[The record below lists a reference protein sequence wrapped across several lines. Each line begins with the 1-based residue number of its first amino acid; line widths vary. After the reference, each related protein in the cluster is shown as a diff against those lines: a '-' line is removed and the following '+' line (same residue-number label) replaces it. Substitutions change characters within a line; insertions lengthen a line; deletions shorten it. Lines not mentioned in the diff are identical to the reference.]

1 MKKFPYRTSSVMKAG
16 EAFLNV
22 EKMAEK
28 KMIRSTTADQAFIE
42 LVDRYLERVYRYLR
56 NLTRDEET
64 ARELAHETFLS
75 LRPVVDAGEPPSEA
89 YVFTTARNAALSKW
103 RRRQSEE
110 RKRAGASA
118 ENDQAGG
125 TWLSDDA
132 ATSPTRKVERRELRL
147 GLEEALS
154 KLPEDQRS
162 VFLLSEVEGLKYEK
176 IAEVMGIPA
185 GTVASRKH
193 NATRALRAELER
205 MGHALS

>member
-1 MKKFPYRTSSVMKAG
+1 
-16 EAFLNV
+16 
-22 EKMAEK
+22 
-28 KMIRSTTADQAFIE
+28 MIPPTTADQAFIK

-56 NLTRDEET
+56 NLTRQEEL

-75 LRPVVDAGEPPSEA
+75 LRPLLDAGNPPGEA
-89 YVFTTARNAALSKW
+89 YVFTTARNAALSNW
-103 RRRQSEE
+103 RRRQSED
-110 RKRAGASA
+110 RKRTGASA

-125 TWLSDDA
+125 TWYSGDA
-132 ATSPTRKVERRELRL
+132 ATSPTKKVERRELRL
-147 GLEEALS
+147 GLEEALA

-193 NATRALRAELER
+193 NAARALRAELER
-205 MGHALS
+205 MGHALP

>member
-1 MKKFPYRTSSVMKAG
+1 
-16 EAFLNV
+16 
-22 EKMAEK
+22 MALP
-28 KMIRSTTADQAFIE
+28 TTKDQAFIE

-75 LRPVVDAGEPPSEA
+75 LRPLVDVGKRPGEA
-89 YVFTTARNAALSKW
+89 YVFTTARNMALSSW
-103 RRRQSEE
+103 RRRQSED
-110 RKRAGASA
+110 RKRECAEA

-125 TWLSDDA
+125 TWYSDDA
-132 ATSPTRKVERRELRL
+132 ATSPTQEVERRELRL
-147 GLEEALS
+147 GLETALT

-162 VFLLSEVEGLKYEK
+162 VFLLSEVEGLKYER

-193 NATRALRAELER
+193 HATRALRAELER
-205 MGHALS
+205 MGHALP